1 MIDKSFS
8 HGATA
13 QDTTTQDN
21 LRATFDV
28 LTFSEKTDK
37 LSELQSAF
45 ASNSIRITG
54 VSVASSDDNGVSG
67 LITYE
72 YKWVPSDTAKA
83 APRWDTGVVNF
94 NGDTDQ
100 ALFEAYATIYDT
112 VTKTRKRIKTLTE
125 QVKTL

>member
-1 MIDKSFS
+1 MEQAFS
-8 HGATA
+8 NDG
-13 QDTTTQDN
+13 
-21 LRATFDV
+21 LRKTFGI
-28 LTFSEKTDK
+28 LTFSEKTDR

-54 VSVASSDDNGVSG
+54 VSVASSDGNGISG
-67 LITYE
+67 FITYE

-100 ALFEAYATIYDT
+100 ALFDAYLMIYDT
-112 VTKTRKRIKTLTE
+112 VTKTRKKIKTLTE